1 MKLTMSTRRQARVL
15 PSRTSFAALLSFV
28 LIGTAAAQNPVIQWN
43 EIGTTAA
50 LNANQSLSPGSS
62 AAGTLAIY
70 LAYAHLA
77 MFNAVNAID
86 HRFQSYGPDISVP
99 AGASPEAASIA
110 AAYYTLLN
118 YLPDQAAY
126 LGAQYSASLATI
138 PDGSAKS
145 SGIQI
150 GQDAANTIISLRTN
164 DGRGANVPYSYP
176 SVPTAGIWI
185 PTPPDFSGPRTPWA
199 SQMTPFTMT
208 SPSQFLPDEPPPDL
222 SSTQWADDYNQVKTL
237 GALNSSVRTA
247 QQTEIGLFWTENTSR
262 QYARA
267 FRALAIARNMNLSD
281 TARFF
286 AALFTSFSD
295 AIIGCWNAKY
305 HFSFWRPVTAI
316 QSGAIDGN
324 PETVPDPGWMPLGI
338 TTPNHPEYPAAH
350 GCITGSVANGL
361 KAFFGTPNVALTVSS
376 TVTNTTHTFTSVDE
390 LEKEVEMARIYAGFH
405 YHHSLV
411 QGFVLGHHVA
421 NQVLGNFFQPLSNR
435 NR

>member
-1 MKLTMSTRRQARVL
+1 MKPVMSTCRQARVL
-15 PSRTSFAALLSFV
+15 PARTISAAVLSLAFV
-28 LIGTAAAQNPVIQWN
+28 GAAAAQNPAIQWD
-43 EIGTTAA
+43 EIAVTAG
-50 LNANQSLSPGSS
+50 LNANQTLSPGSS

-77 MFNAVNAID
+77 MFNAVNAVD
-86 HRFQSYGPDISVP
+86 HRFHSYGPEIAAP
-99 AGASPEAASIA
+99 PGASPEAATIA

-118 YLPDQAAY
+118 YLPDQAPY
-126 LGAQYSASLATI
+126 LGAQYSASLAAI

-145 SGIQI
+145 SGIQV
-150 GQDAANTIISLRTN
+150 GQDAANTIISLRAN
-164 DGRGANVPYSYP
+164 DGLGAAVPYSYP

-199 SQMTPFTMT
+199 AQMTPFTM
-208 SPSQFLPDEPPPDL
+208 SGPSQFLPDEPPPDL

-237 GALNSSVRTA
+237 GALNSSIRTA
-247 QQTEIGLFWTENTSR
+247 QQSEIGLFWIENTSR

-267 FRALAIARNMNLSD
+267 FRALAIARNLNLSD
-281 TARFF
+281 SSRFF
-286 AALFTSFSD
+286 AILFTSFSD

-316 QSGAIDGN
+316 QNGAIDGN
-324 PETVPDPGWMPLGI
+324 PDTVPDPSWKPLGI

-350 GCITGSVANGL
+350 GCITGSVANALKGL
-361 KAFFGTPNVALTVSS
+361 FGTPNVALTVSS
-376 TVTNTTHTFTSVDE
+376 TVTNTTHTFTSVDD

-421 NQVLGNFFQPLSNR
+421 NQVVGNFFQPLSKGNQ
-435 NR
+435 